1 MRRWPRHLPDLAL
14 AVFRAVA
21 QLLVVRLLERAML
34 IESPADETEEQFRAA
49 VSELIVSIYNRMPDW
64 LEFRVGRRF
73 EFDGRYFREFVC
85 AAGSVCGHI
94 HLRAQQAGGISRAII
109 ERAGLPDSEQTC
121 WQVRSGV
128 ETKFDCEDLRAA

>member
-49 VSELIVSIYNRMPDW
+49 VSELIVSIYHRMPDW

-94 HLRAQQAGGISRAII
+94 HLRA
-109 ERAGLPDSEQTC
+109 
-121 WQVRSGV
+121 
-128 ETKFDCEDLRAA
+128 

>member
-1 MRRWPRHLPDLAL
+1 
-14 AVFRAVA
+14 
-21 QLLVVRLLERAML
+21 ML

-49 VSELIVSIYNRMPDW
+49 VSELIVSIYHRMPDW

-73 EFDGRYFREFVC
+73 EFDGRYFREFIC

-109 ERAGLPDSEQTC
+109 ERAGLPGSEQTC